1 MQKYIRKIS
10 EKSHSVIRHYAMSP
24 LESAVENFNM
34 GAQLHSFQ
42 CATASNVD
50 LKVKVLHWFRQLTTI
65 VHFLAPLAQI
75 WVLLALLCKEI
86 SGKRYTGAHLQSHSY
101 KSLMNTLY
109 TFCSQQFGLYY
120 RLPRTDGSKQPVR
133 SNNTEVA
140 CAIWIA
146 DILCHLHIY
155 IITNYHVL
163 PQRRGK

>member
-75 WVLLALLCKEI
+75 
-86 SGKRYTGAHLQSHSY
+86 
-101 KSLMNTLY
+101 
-109 TFCSQQFGLYY
+109 
-120 RLPRTDGSKQPVR
+120 
-133 SNNTEVA
+133 
-140 CAIWIA
+140 
-146 DILCHLHIY
+146 
-155 IITNYHVL
+155 
-163 PQRRGK
+163 